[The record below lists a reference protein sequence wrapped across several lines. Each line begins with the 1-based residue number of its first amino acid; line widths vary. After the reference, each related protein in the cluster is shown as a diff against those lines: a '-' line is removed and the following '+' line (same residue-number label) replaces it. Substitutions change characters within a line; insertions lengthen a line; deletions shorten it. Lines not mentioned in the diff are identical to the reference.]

1 MPNLSPASLPA
12 TTSAAPP
19 LFDARRQAAFCEAL
33 SHHGNVRL
41 ACRAAGISPQTAYRA
56 RRASRDF
63 GACWDAALV
72 LARDHV
78 EEVLADRALNGVEEV
93 VYYHGEEIGRRIRY
107 DNRLLLAHLARLDKL
122 AERMEERGPV
132 QFDDG
137 LDALEHGRPAAGPS
151 GALAPRENASAAKDK
166 SPSIEVRFRAMEAA
180 RPTDAPPLEALGPWG
195 EVEAVQLAAFEA
207 GEPNWWLLTPF
218 DEDEEDEEGDEPEPA
233 EEPEPLSAWERQ
245 TALWNPVPGLCST
258 CSSDEE
264 TATLSPQRSDTAG
277 HPRHASQTH
286 VGEWV

>member
-1 MPNLSPASLPA
+1 L
-12 TTSAAPP
+12 
-19 LFDARRQAAFCEAL
+19 RAL

-132 QFDDG
+132 WFDDG
-137 LDALEHGRPAAGPS
+137 LEALEEGRAVAGEGGALTPRDGPRPGPDGEGAS
-151 GALAPRENASAAKDK
+151 GAARGPVPPLER
-166 SPSIEVRFRAMEAA
+166 RLRAMHAA
-180 RPTDAPPLEALGPWG
+180 RPADAPPFHELGDAG

-207 GEPNWWLLTPF
+207 GERDWWLAAPSGEGAPGPAGGAE
-218 DEDEEDEEGDEPEPA
+218 DEDA
-233 EEPEPLSAWERQ
+233 PLTAWERQ
-245 TALWNPVPGLCST
+245 AAFWNPVPQPCSM
-258 CSSDEE
+258 CSSEADF
-264 TATLSPQRSDTAG
+264 ALVSP
-277 HPRHASQTH
+277 
-286 VGEWV
+286 

>member
-1 MPNLSPASLPA
+1 MPNLSPASTPA
-12 TTSAAPP
+12 PHTSAAPP
-19 LFDARRQAAFCEAL
+19 LFDSRRQSAFCEAL

-72 LARDHV
+72 QARLHV

-93 VYYHGEEIGRRIRY
+93 IYYHGEEIGRRIRY
-107 DNRLLLAHLARLDKL
+107 DNRLLLAHLARLDRL
-122 AERMEERGPV
+122 AERVEQRGPV

-137 LDALEHGRPAAGPS
+137 LDALEHGRPAAGPN
-151 GALAPRENASAAKDK
+151 GALTPQPEPRHRPDEDEEE
-166 SPSIEVRFRAMEAA
+166 PIPPLERRLRAMHAA
-180 RPTDAPPLEALGPWG
+180 RPADAPPFRDLGNAG
-195 EVEAVQLAAFEA
+195 EVEAMQLDAFEA
-207 GEPNWWLLTPF
+207 GQPRWWLAAPGREL
-218 DEDEEDEEGDEPEPA
+218 EEEVPEQEEA
-233 EEPEPLSAWERQ
+233 PEPLTEWERQ
-245 TALWNPVPGLCST
+245 TMLWNPVPGLCST

-264 TATLSPQRSDTAG
+264 TANLSP
-277 HPRHASQTH
+277 PPHASQTR